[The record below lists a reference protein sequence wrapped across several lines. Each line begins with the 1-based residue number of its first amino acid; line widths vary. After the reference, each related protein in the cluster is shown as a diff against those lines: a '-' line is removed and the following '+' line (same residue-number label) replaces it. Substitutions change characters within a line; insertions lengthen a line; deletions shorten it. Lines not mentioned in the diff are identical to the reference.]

1 MQNQEDIRPTD
12 IHYYEDIIDLPH
24 YFPPDRIRMP
34 RSKRAAQFM
43 AFKPFPG
50 YDKMIERVEYE
61 YIRDNYPDMLKW
73 RKKDAFNR

>member
-1 MQNQEDIRPTD
+1 MLQKEADTFE
-12 IHYYEDIIDLPH
+12 IHRYEDIIDLPH
-24 YFPPDRIRMP
+24 YFPEDRMRMP

-61 YIRDNYPDMLKW
+61 YIRENYPDMLKW
-73 RKKDAFNR
+73 RK